1 MNKEEILLCYVTKY
15 AIIINFIYILLHL
28 WYNGCIF
35 ILKREDSPKGDIITM
50 EICIATLNQIA
61 FLFGFIIIGYI
72 LVKTKVLTENS
83 AAVLSKLE
91 NNVFIPGLIIGTF
104 IKDFTP
110 ERIAAASTLL
120 VEGLI
125 VGIGGIV
132 FAIIASKLLTKD
144 KYVRNIYTYG
154 LSFSNFGFMGNAVVM
169 SMFPDIFFEY
179 LIFTLPAWI
188 CIYVWGVPVLLIA
201 DSQKKPTFKEA
212 IKNLFN
218 PMFISLLI
226 GIALCVLRISL
237 PGWLVSLVDTAKSC
251 MSPIAMIL
259 TGIVV
264 SCISLKKTF
273 TNVKI
278 YLVSILRLIVMPGI
292 FIFVASFFELSQ
304 TTYICAL
311 CLLSMPLG
319 LNTIVIPSSLG
330 RDTTIAAGLAV
341 ISHLLAAI
349 SIPLIFTFIK

>member
-1 MNKEEILLCYVTKY
+1 MTKY
-15 AIIINFIYILLHL
+15 VVKFIFIYISLYL
-28 WYNGCIF
+28 WYNESIF
-35 ILKREDSPKGDIITM
+35 TNETEGNRPSGEKRM

-61 FLFGFIIIGYI
+61 FLFGFIIIGYV
-72 LVKTKVLTENS
+72 LVKLKVLPENS

-91 NNVFIPGLIIGTF
+91 NTVFIPALIIGTF

-110 ERIAAASTLL
+110 ERIAEASSLL
-120 VEGLI
+120 LEGLI
-125 VGIGGIV
+125 VGLGGII
-132 FAIIASKLLTKD
+132 FAIIASKIITKD
-144 KYVRNIYTYG
+144 KYVQNIYTYG

-188 CIYVWGVPVLLIA
+188 FIYVWGVPSLLIA
-201 DSQKKPTFKEA
+201 DSEKKPTFKES

-218 PMFISLLI
+218 PMFVSLLI
-226 GIALCVLRISL
+226 GIALSVLRISL
-237 PGWLVSLVDTAKSC
+237 PSWLLSLVDTAKNC
-251 MSPIAMIL
+251 MSPVAMIL
-259 TGIVV
+259 TGVVV
-264 SCISLKKTF
+264 SSISLKKTF

-278 YLVSILRLIVMPGI
+278 YIVSILRLIVMPGI
-292 FIFVASFFELSQ
+292 FILAASFFDLSQ
-304 TTYICAL
+304 TTFICAL

-330 RDTTIAAGLAV
+330 RDTTIAAGMAV